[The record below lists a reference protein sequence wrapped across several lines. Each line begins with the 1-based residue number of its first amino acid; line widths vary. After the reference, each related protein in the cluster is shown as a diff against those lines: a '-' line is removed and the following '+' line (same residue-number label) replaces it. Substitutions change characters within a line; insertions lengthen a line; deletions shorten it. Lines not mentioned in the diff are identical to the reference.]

1 MIISEQILLRHESDP
16 LVIQLKKSIRR
27 RTWSIALK
35 PGGEIICSVP
45 FKMSDEKILLLL
57 QKHEEWIRK
66 KLKRLK
72 SYSSMKLTHRWQ
84 EGENVYFQGKELR
97 LCLERSV
104 YSSVSVSDESLIIRA
119 ANFQPI
125 HIKKIFEEWLALE
138 TQSQALFLLSKWTS
152 RFELVN
158 QPPLSFRTLK
168 SCWGLCRSDGRITL
182 HKHLARMH
190 PEFFEYVLVH
200 EMCHLFHMNHS
211 SAFKQLLKSHIPH
224 WKEIKK
230 KHEPLLEC

>member
-1 MIISEQILLRHESDP
+1 MITSEQILLQHESDP
-16 LVIQLKKSIRR
+16 LVVQLKKSVRR
-27 RTWSIALK
+27 KTWSIALK

-45 FKMSDEKILLLL
+45 FKMTEEKILVLL

-66 KLKRLK
+66 KLKRMK
-72 SYSSMKLTHRWQ
+72 SLSSMKLTHRWQ
-84 EGENVYFQGKELR
+84 EGELIYFQGKELR

-104 YSSVSVSDESLIIRA
+104 YPSVSIEEDRLLIRA
-119 ANFQPI
+119 SNFQGQ
-125 HIKKIFEEWLALE
+125 HLKKVFEEWLAFE
-138 TQSQALFLLSKWTS
+138 TQSQAFSLITKWVN
-152 RFELVN
+152 RFGLAK
-158 QPPLSFRTLK
+158 QPEISFRSLK

-211 SAFKQLLKSHIPH
+211 AAFKQLLSSHIPH

-230 KHEPLLEC
+230 KHEPLLSS

>member
-1 MIISEQILLRHESDP
+1 MITREQILLQHESDP
-16 LVIQLKKSIRR
+16 LVVQLKKSLRR
-27 RTWSIALK
+27 KTWSIALK

-45 FKMSDEKILLLL
+45 FKMTDEKILLLL

-84 EGENVYFQGKELR
+84 EGERVYFQGKELR
-97 LCLERSV
+97 LYLERSV
-104 YSSVSVSDESLIIRA
+104 YPSVCVSEENLIIRA
-119 ANFQPI
+119 ANFQPT
-125 HIKKIFEEWLALE
+125 HIKRIFEDWLSVETHSKALM
-138 TQSQALFLLSKWTS
+138 FLNKWTN
-152 RFELVN
+152 RFGLAN

-168 SCWGLCRSDGRITL
+168 SCWGLCRSDGKITL
-182 HKHLARMH
+182 HKHLSRMH

-211 SAFKQLLKSHIPH
+211 AAFKQLLESHLPH

-230 KHEPLLEC
+230 KHEPLLER